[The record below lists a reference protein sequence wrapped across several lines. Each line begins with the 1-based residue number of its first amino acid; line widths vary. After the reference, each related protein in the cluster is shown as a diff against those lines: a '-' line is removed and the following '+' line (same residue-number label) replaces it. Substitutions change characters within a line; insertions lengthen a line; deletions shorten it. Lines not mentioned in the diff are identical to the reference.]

1 MNKTEEQQRYCNK
14 KAASVFIK
22 SIEAKVEPL

>member
-1 MNKTEEQQRYCNK
+1 MNKTEEQQRDNK